1 MTKSQHYDSARQQ
14 ANSYGIDQRDRQQV
28 LLDDLR
34 VEIARLAD
42 AVEQQ
47 NELLAERRSEADQ

>member
-1 MTKSQHYDSARQQ
+1 MSYEGQQHSATQQ

-47 NELLAERRSEADQ
+47 NELMAEQRSGADR